1 MESGAVPPKAWLYT
15 IGHSHHKLPNLVK
28 LVQSVG
34 VTSVADVRSQPFSRR
49 LPQFN
54 RPDLEYGLN
63 QSGLTYIF
71 LGDLLGGRPSA
82 LSLYDEDGRVDYLR
96 VRATDF
102 FQQGLEHLLEARE
115 NGRVALLCAE
125 EDPLDCHRGLM
136 IAPPLVERGV
146 SPWHL
151 RGDGSLE
158 TMATMEERLLALT
171 GVGEGML
178 DGLFASMV
186 SAEERREYLKEAYR
200 RQARTRAYRLRPGID
215 LDEDHAV

>member
-1 MESGAVPPKAWLYT
+1 VGWLYT
-15 IGHSHHKLPNLVK
+15 IGHSHHELPYLVG
-28 LVQSVG
+28 LLQSVG
-34 VTSVADVRSQPFSRR
+34 VRTLADVRSQPFSRR

-54 RPDLEYGLN
+54 RPDLEYDLKR
-63 QSGLTYIF
+63 SGLAYVF

-82 LSLYDEDGRVDYLR
+82 LSLYDEEGRVDYLR
-96 VRATDF
+96 LRATDF
-102 FQQGLEHLLEARE
+102 FQRGLQLLEARK

-136 IAPPLVERGV
+136 IAPALVERGV

-158 TMATMEERLLALT
+158 SMAMMEERLLALT
-171 GVGEGML
+171 DVGEGML
-178 DGLFASMV
+178 DGLFALQV

-200 RQARTRAYRLRPGID
+200 KQARARAYRLRPGID
-215 LDEDHAV
+215 LEEDHAV